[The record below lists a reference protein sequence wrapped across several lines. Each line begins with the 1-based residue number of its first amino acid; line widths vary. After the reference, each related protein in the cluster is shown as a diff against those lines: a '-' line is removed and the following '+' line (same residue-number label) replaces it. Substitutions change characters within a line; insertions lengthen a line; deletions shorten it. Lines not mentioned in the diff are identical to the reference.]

1 MIFFDEF
8 IYIYMI
14 KLLEIFYSVDEE
26 NKIIQNL
33 GFEYLNEDLEKLME
47 NHRFNN

>member
-1 MIFFDEF
+1 MNLF
-8 IYIYMI
+8 IYMI

-33 GFEYLNEDLEKLME
+33 EFEYLNKDLEKLME
-47 NHRFNN
+47 NHMINN